1 MRAVDD
7 TPATVYSVAQ
17 AAATAMPL
25 GDGCEF
31 VVLVDAAL
39 SASVV
44 HRITEKLG
52 ATLVDGPAL
61 PSGDVVEAPVVAVMV
76 LSGLVLALGIIGG
89 GAWWRWKPRPMRV
102 FLSYRVF
109 SDADLAQA
117 LFEQL
122 TLVGVDV
129 WWDKECLPKGK
140 SWEEGF
146 ADGLFRSALF
156 VPILS
161 KAALAPF
168 ATLDAQSRCD
178 NVFLEHRLAL
188 EMQVRGKVK
197 RIFPI
202 FVGERNGT
210 GDEQLFGDAAP
221 GTVLPRCQDVLVPAV
236 ERKVTEHLRR
246 KGYQRQR
253 LLEQQGAQASTVS
266 AVVSAL
272 TQNQGEL
279 LSGAREAAIARL
291 VASVERMVAE
301 ETAAQRGDPEAS
313 RGAPSREAHPPV
325 RNCLRRWFLGRRRWL
340 IQDEPV
346 HLELTDRRS
355 PSSNLVLTNRP
366 ASSRELQ
373 GAAIPTG
380 LAGFFSS
387 IVHEEQSEMVV
398 NPLLVH
404 RAQQAHKAERR
415 RPAQAPGGKF
425 RAGGLARLDDTPRPA
440 QSEAQQVNQVCMCQP
455 WSARIRTRGA
465 LLWTT

>member
-1 MRAVDD
+1 
-7 TPATVYSVAQ
+7 
-17 AAATAMPL
+17 MPF

-31 VVLVDAAL
+31 VVIVDATL
-39 SASVV
+39 SASMV

-52 ATLVDGPAL
+52 AILIEGPAL
-61 PSGDVVEAPVVAVMV
+61 PSGDVVEAPAIAAMVV
-76 LSGLVLALGIIGG
+76 SGLVLTLGVLGG
-89 GAWWRWKPRPMRV
+89 GAWWRWRPRPMRV

-122 TLVGVDV
+122 TGAGVDV

-168 ATLDAQSRCD
+168 ATLDAQARRD

-188 EMQVRGKVK
+188 EMQARGKVK

-210 GDEQLFGDAAP
+210 GDEQFFGDAAP
-221 GTVLPRCQDVLVPAV
+221 VKVLPRCQDVIVPAV
-236 ERKVTEHLRR
+236 ERKVTEHLQR

-253 LLEQQGAQASTVS
+253 LVEQQGAQATTVS
-266 AVVSAL
+266 AVLSAL

-279 LSGAREAAIARL
+279 LSGTREAAIARL
-291 VASVERMVAE
+291 VVSVQRMVLE

-313 RGAPSREAHPPV
+313 HGAPLRSVHATSHPPA
-325 RNCLRRWFLGRRRWL
+325 RSCFRRWLLGRRRWL
-340 IQDEPV
+340 LQDTPV
-346 HLELTDRRS
+346 HVELTDRS
-355 PSSNLVLTNRP
+355 VSSARAP
-366 ASSRELQ
+366 H
-373 GAAIPTG
+373 GAAAPPG
-380 LAGFFSS
+380 VAGFFSS
-387 IVHEEQSEMVV
+387 ILHEELSETVV
-398 NPLLVH
+398 NPLLLH
-404 RAQQAHKAERR
+404 RAQQAHEAERR
-415 RPAQAPGGKF
+415 SPAKSPGGKY
-425 RAGGLARLDDTPRPA
+425 RAGGLARLDKTPRPPA
-440 QSEAQQVNQVCMCQP
+440 QSEAQRVTQV
-455 WSARIRTRGA
+455 RTRTKTRTCLWVA
-465 LLWTT
+465 LMRSHVNVCLCALTRCHSTSHATRK